1 MFWGETRKAGPSNG
15 GTKECPEEPDWAGA
29 VRKTGIGV
37 LPRRA
42 KEVCVFKRILETLT
56 AVCLA
61 TSMAL
66 AAESPFIGEWKLDPS
81 KTRLPDEMKVQNKG
95 GNKYAF
101 DFGVGAETIVV
112 DGSDQPGYGGT
123 LLSAKAEAADTW
135 IVERKKDSRLL
146 LKATWKLSKD
156 GSTLTDYYREF
167 ESDGST
173 LSMDYVYQRTG
184 AGSGFAADWQS
195 IKETMN
201 SPFLIQVKEFQGDG
215 LSFTTPSEQKTKNLK
230 FDGKDY
236 PNEGPGVD
244 RGASSSI
251 RRVDER
257 NLVITDKADGKVTDT
272 EEIGLSDDLKNLTIT
287 VRIAGREK
295 PNVMVFERR

>member
-1 MFWGETRKAGPSNG
+1 
-15 GTKECPEEPDWAGA
+15 
-29 VRKTGIGV
+29 
-37 LPRRA
+37 
-42 KEVCVFKRILETLT
+42 
-56 AVCLA
+56 
-61 TSMAL
+61 MAL
-66 AAESPFIGEWKLDPS
+66 AAESPFIGEWKLDPL
-81 KTRLPDEMKVQNKG
+81 KTRLPDEMKVQDKG

-112 DGSDQPGYGGT
+112 DGGDQPGYGGT
-123 LLSAKAEAADTW
+123 LLSAKAEAPDTW
-135 IVERKKDSRLL
+135 IVERKKDGRLL

-173 LSMDYVYQRTG
+173 LNMDYVYQRTG
-184 AGSGFAADWQS
+184 GGA
-195 IKETMN
+195 E
-201 SPFLIQVKEFQGDG
+201 QG
-215 LSFTTPSEQKTKNLK
+215 PS
-230 FDGKDY
+230 
-236 PNEGPGVD
+236 VD

-257 NLVITDKADGKVTDT
+257 NLVITDKTGGKVTDT

-287 VRIAGREK
+287 VHIAGREK